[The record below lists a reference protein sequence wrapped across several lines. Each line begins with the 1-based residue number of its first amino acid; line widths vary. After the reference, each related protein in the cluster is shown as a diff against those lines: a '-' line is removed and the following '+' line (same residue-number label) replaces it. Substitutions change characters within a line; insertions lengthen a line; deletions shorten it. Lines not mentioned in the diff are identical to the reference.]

1 LIIHDDIPPLEFD
14 RLGMLFLNPPKVYMK
29 KYSLSMKVI
38 STMKCK
44 IYIIIEIICRY
55 IVLFRDKMYGTL
67 GFFLE

>member
-1 LIIHDDIPPLEFD
+1 
-14 RLGMLFLNPPKVYMK
+14 MK

-38 STMKCK
+38 STIKYK

-55 IVLFRDKMYGTL
+55 IVLFRDKMYRTL